1 LSKCQGL
8 YEVKSKGAKKKKERK
23 RKACWTEEHQTV
35 RCLSLDSPVH
45 GPANCLLSRIL
56 ACVGYNSPDRPR
68 GAPDSP
74 ECPPPTASCHV
85 DRGPTVKWST
95 GQSGARTGRSGAPR
109 TETSQSR
116 DSVPTHCSLSGVHRT
131 VRWTRGQ
138 KATRA
143 FQMELQQLLGPLG
156 L

>member
-8 YEVKSKGAKKKKERK
+8 YEVKSKGAKRKKKEK
-23 RKACWTEEHQTV
+23 EKACWTEEHRMV
-35 RCLSLDSPVH
+35 WCHSPDSPVH
-45 GPANCLLSRIL
+45 GPANCLLSGIL
-56 ACVGYNSPDRPR
+56 ACVGYNLPDSPR

-74 ECPPPTASCHV
+74 VCPPPMASCHV

-95 GQSGARTGRSGAPR
+95 GRSGVPQNR
-109 TETSQSR
+109 TSQSR
-116 DSVPTHCSLSGVHRT
+116 ESVPTHCSLSGVHRI
-131 VRWTRGQ
+131 VRCTRGQ